1 MENFEIVIFFM
12 TILIALSAIADKIKL
27 PSPIILVIVGL
38 IVGFVPFL
46 PDLGLNPEIVFLVFL
61 PPILF
66 DAATRTSWH
75 DFKREIKPISTL
87 AISLVLFTTV
97 AVAITT
103 YYLIPGFTWALAF
116 VLGAIVSP
124 PDAVAATSIIKGLGL
139 NRKVVTI
146 IEGESLVNDASALIA
161 YRYAVAAVVS
171 GTFFFW
177 EALAEFFWIAIG
189 GIIIGY
195 AFGYLMVFAH
205 GKIKNNAIVDT
216 SLSLLSPYIAYLFAE
231 RFHMS
236 GVLAVVSAGLY
247 ISWRSREVFSSH
259 ARLRTTVVWET
270 IIFLLNGI
278 IFILIGLQMPALV
291 KDLSVGSLTRLI
303 GYGLIISVVT
313 VIIRI
318 LWVFAG
324 AYLSNLLSF
333 KNKDKP
339 EGAEQ
344 VSWKNVMIVA
354 WTGTRGVVS
363 LATALALPL
372 AISYDHPFPF
382 RHSILLLAFVVII
395 VTLVVQGL
403 TLPLLIRLLKIPM
416 ETKAEIV
423 EESEMQIMLSRQ
435 ILHYIDNGFPI
446 SLDEKVYRQI
456 RKQYEL
462 ILTLYSQGVRPTK
475 QQKTENENRN
485 SYIGQVLSAQLL
497 VLKYERELLL
507 EYHKEGT
514 YPEEIIQKAER
525 LLDFEELR
533 LEALVQKGKENKFE
547 TTEVSA
553 PIPLV

>member
-27 PSPIILVIVGL
+27 PSPIMLVIVGL
-38 IVGFVPFL
+38 IVGFIPFL
-46 PDLGLNPEIVFLVFL
+46 PDLELNPEIVFLVFL

-124 PDAVAATSIIKGLGL
+124 PDAVAATNIIKGLGL

-247 ISWRSREVFSSH
+247 ISWMSREVFSSQ

-291 KDLSVGSLTRLI
+291 KDLSAGSLIRLI
-303 GYGLIISVVT
+303 GYGLIISAVT
-313 VIIRI
+313 VVIRI

-324 AYLSNLLSF
+324 AYFSTIYSR
-333 KNKDKP
+333 KNKNLSLP
-339 EGAEQ
+339 EEEI
-344 VSWKNVMIVA
+344 SWKNVLIVA

-363 LATALALPL
+363 LATALALPI
-372 AISYDHPFPF
+372 AISYDHPFPN
-382 RHSILLLAFVVII
+382 RHSILLLAFVVIMA
-395 VTLVVQGL
+395 TLFVQGL
-403 TLPLLIRLLKIPM
+403 TLPLLVRLLKMPLL
-416 ETKAEIV
+416 TKPQKD
-423 EESEMQIMLSRQ
+423 EEGELQVQLSRQ
-435 ILHYIDNGFPI
+435 ILHYLKNDFPI
-446 SLDEKVYRQI
+446 SLDEKVYNQL

-462 ILTLYSQGVRPTK
+462 ILNLYLQGNLPIR
-475 QQKTENENRN
+475 QQKTENTNRN
-485 SYIGQVLSAQLL
+485 SYISQILSAQLL

-507 EYHKEGT
+507 EFHKDGA
-514 YPEEIIQKAER
+514 YPEEIIHKAER

-533 LEALVQKGKENKFE
+533 LDALIQKGKENDFDVIA
-547 TTEVSA
+547 VSD
-553 PIPLV
+553 PPSIL